1 MAQSKSGPEPESALE
16 SKWKRRLCGR
26 KLSSPKYIGIKVPL
40 SSWDRSH
47 QNANVGFENANVGIG
62 EQYRDRLLGAGE
74 RAPGQDVGAEWGA
87 GMKGAKEVR
96 EPERRKQQESIEV
109 ERLLG
114 RPGKGE
120 C

>member
-1 MAQSKSGPEPESALE
+1 MENETVREKALLSKIYRHQS
-16 SKWKRRLCGR
+16 
-26 KLSSPKYIGIKVPL
+26 IPL

-62 EQYRDRLLGAGE
+62 EQCRDRLLGAGE